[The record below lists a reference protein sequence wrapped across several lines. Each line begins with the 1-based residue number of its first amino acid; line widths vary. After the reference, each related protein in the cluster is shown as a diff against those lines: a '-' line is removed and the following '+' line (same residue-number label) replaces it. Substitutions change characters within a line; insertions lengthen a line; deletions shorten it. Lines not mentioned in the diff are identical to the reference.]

1 MNLLEKLFVA
11 SAFAASVACAIS
23 AQAQSFTSSQ
33 GLTLRQAEERLLAN
47 NRDILAARRA
57 VEASQANTLSAGARP
72 NPTLSLGLSSINP
85 SAGIGSG
92 TLRDKTVD
100 TSVRVD
106 QVFERG
112 NRRELRIELAK
123 SLESASAGDLD
134 EVIRQR
140 RLALRFA
147 YYDLAVA
154 QDRSGVLA
162 ETAALFTRSVEAAQK
177 RFAAGDIS
185 AADVSR
191 IRVDAL
197 RAESDARLA
206 DSERR
211 RAQLALALIT
221 GSELETGTISAR
233 DPWPALSDVPAA
245 AAQPLDTE
253 ALERRPDVRAARRR
267 LDSAQKA
274 RELARSLRTRDFS
287 VGAQFDRYPSSGSN
301 TLGTGNSFGVFV
313 SVPLFVNYAFDGEI
327 RRAEVDYSAAE
338 EALARLVAEAR
349 AEGQRTQG
357 DLHAASDRLRRYVQ
371 TLAEAMRSASAAEF
385 AYANGAMG
393 VMDLLD
399 ARRTLRAIQIESVNA
414 RAEHARAWAAWRAVT
429 GDF

>member
-123 SLESASAGDLD
+123 SLESASTGDLD

-274 RELARSLRTRDFS
+274 RELSRSLRTRDFS

-349 AEGQRTQG
+349 AEGQRTLG
-357 DLHAASDRLRRYVQ
+357 DLHAASDRLRRYDQ

>member
-1 MNLLEKLFVA
+1 MSPLEKFIVA
-11 SAFAASVACAIS
+11 AVIASSVACPTWVH
-23 AQAQSFTSSQ
+23 AQSFASSQ
-33 GLTLRQAEERLLAN
+33 GLTLQQAEERLLKRN
-47 NRDILAARRA
+47 HDIIAARRA
-57 VEASQANTLSAGARP
+57 VEASQANTLSAGSRP

-85 SAGIGSG
+85 GTGIGSG
-92 TLRDKTVD
+92 SLRDKTVD
-100 TSVRVD
+100 ASVRVD

-112 NRRELRIELAK
+112 DRRELRIALAK
-123 SLESASAGDLD
+123 SLESASTEDLE

-147 YYDLAVA
+147 YYDLAVS
-154 QDRSGVLA
+154 QDRSRVLA
-162 ETAALFTRSVEAAQK
+162 ETAALFAQSVDAAQK

-206 DSERR
+206 EAERR
-211 RAQLALALIT
+211 RAQVTLSLIT
-221 GSELETGTISAR
+221 GSELEAGVISAR
-233 DPWPALSDVPAA
+233 DPWQALSDIPPAS
-245 AAQPLDTE
+245 AQPLDAE
-253 ALERRPDVRAARRR
+253 VLERRPDVRAARRR
-267 LDSAQKA
+267 LESAQKA

-287 VGAQFDRYPSSGSN
+287 VGAQYDRYPSSGSN
-301 TLGTGNSFGVFV
+301 TLGSGNSFGVFV

-338 EALARLVAEAR
+338 ESLARLIAESR
-349 AEGQRTQG
+349 AEGQRALG
-357 DLHAASDRLRRYVQ
+357 DLHAAFERLRRYEQ
-371 TLAEAMRSASAAEF
+371 TVAEAMRSASAAEF

-414 RAEHARAWAAWRAVT
+414 RAEYARAWAAWRAVT
-429 GDF
+429 GNF

>member
-123 SLESASAGDLD
+123 SLESASTGDLD

-197 RAESDARLA
+197 RAESDARFA
-206 DSERR
+206 DAERR
-211 RAQLALALIT
+211 RAQVALALIT

-349 AEGQRTQG
+349 AEGQRTLG
-357 DLHAASDRLRRYVQ
+357 DLHAASDRLRRYDQ

>member
-1 MNLLEKLFVA
+1 MIALEKLLIVTGLV
-11 SAFAASVACAIS
+11 ASVACPVLV
-23 AQAQSFTSSQ
+23 QAQSLASPQ
-33 GLTLRQAEERLLAN
+33 GLTLQQAEERLMSR

-85 SAGIGSG
+85 SAGIGGGS
-92 TLRDKTVD
+92 LRDKTVD

-112 NRRELRIELAK
+112 NRRELRMELAK
-123 SLESASAGDLD
+123 ALESASADDLD

-140 RLALRFA
+140 RLALRVA

-154 QDRSGVLA
+154 QDRSRVSA
-162 ETAALFTRSVEAAQK
+162 ETAALFARSVEAAQK

-206 DSERR
+206 DAERR
-211 RAQLALALIT
+211 RAQVALALIT
-221 GSELETGTISAR
+221 GSEMETGTIAAR
-233 DPWPALSDVPAA
+233 DPWPALSDVPPAM
-245 AAQPLDTE
+245 AQPLDAE

-267 LDSAQKA
+267 MESAQKA
-274 RELARSLRTRDFS
+274 REIARSLRTRDFS
-287 VGAQFDRYPSSGSN
+287 VGAQYDRYPSSGGN

-349 AEGQRTQG
+349 AEGQRTLG
-357 DLHAASDRLRRYVQ
+357 DLHAASERLRRYDQ
-371 TLAEAMRSASAAEF
+371 TLAEAMRSAGAAEF

-414 RAEHARAWAAWRAVT
+414 RAEYARAWAAWRAVT

>member
-23 AQAQSFTSSQ
+23 AQAQSLTSSQ

-197 RAESDARLA
+197 RAESDARFA
-206 DSERR
+206 DAERR
-211 RAQLALALIT
+211 RAQVALALIT

-287 VGAQFDRYPSSGSN
+287 VGAQYDRYPSSGSN

-349 AEGQRTQG
+349 AEGQRTLG
-357 DLHAASDRLRRYVQ
+357 ELHAASDRLRRYDQ

-385 AYANGAMG
+385 AYANGAIG